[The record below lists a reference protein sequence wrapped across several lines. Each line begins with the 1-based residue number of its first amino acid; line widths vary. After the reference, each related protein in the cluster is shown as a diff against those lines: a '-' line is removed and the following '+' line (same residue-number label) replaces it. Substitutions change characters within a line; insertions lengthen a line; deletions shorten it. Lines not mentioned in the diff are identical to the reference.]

1 MSEEIENFFEK
12 FRKNMGKVRKEIP
25 DTVSG
30 MSGLSKN
37 VMQEGELSVAEKEAI
52 ALGIAVA
59 VQCKPCIHI
68 HVKECLNSG
77 LTRKQ
82 ILEAASV
89 AVMMAGGPAYTHLAE
104 VVDAIDTF
112 SE

>member
-1 MSEEIENFFEK
+1 
-12 FRKNMGKVRKEIP
+12 MGMINKEIP
-25 DTVSG
+25 DTTSG
-30 MSGLSKN
+30 MNGLSKN

-59 VQCKPCIHI
+59 IRCKACIRI
-68 HVKECLNSG
+68 HVKGCLKKG

-89 AVMMAGGPAYTHLAE
+89 AVMMAGGAAYTHLAE
-104 VVDAIDTF
+104 VIEAIDTF
-112 SE
+112 TE